1 MRSVTSI
8 LFGSNFADES
18 LTKSS
23 PTARASGESTSPSST
38 LRSSSRSSE
47 ALPMTRSLNPKT
59 SSSGSRSAFDNAKI
73 QIRGN
78 LTSGLPS
85 SNS

>member
-23 PTARASGESTSPSST
+23 PTARASGEVHEP
-38 LRSSSRSSE
+38 LQDLAQLAE
-47 ALPMTRSLNPKT
+47 VIGQPC
-59 SSSGSRSAFDNAKI
+59 
-73 QIRGN
+73 
-78 LTSGLPS
+78 
-85 SNS
+85 